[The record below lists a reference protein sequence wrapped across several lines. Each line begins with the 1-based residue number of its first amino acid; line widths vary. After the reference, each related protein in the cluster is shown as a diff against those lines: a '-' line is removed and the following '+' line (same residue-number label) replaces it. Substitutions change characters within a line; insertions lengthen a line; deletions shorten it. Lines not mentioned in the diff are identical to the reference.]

1 MVTNEAYLKELRAL
15 IREMETVLVAYSGG
29 ADSTFLAKVA
39 HDELG
44 SQNVLMVTAESEIYS
59 RRETSKAK
67 EIADKLGFPHEI
79 IRTNEIK
86 RKQFADNG
94 VLRCYH
100 CKQELFEQLF
110 IVASKH
116 NLSHVIDGQNV
127 DDAKDFR
134 PGAKAARELGIRSPL
149 QEVGLTK
156 ENIRSLSKKLDLPTW
171 NKPAEP
177 CLSTRIPYGTTITSQ
192 RLDRIENAEDFLR
205 NMGLERLRLRTH
217 DEIAR
222 IEIPPEDFS
231 RFLEP
236 EINKIAIGHLKSLG
250 YKYITLDLEGYRMGA
265 MNEVL
270 SKKTVS
276 HG

>member
-116 NLSHVIDGQNV
+116 NLSHVIDGQNL

-149 QEVGLTK
+149 QEVRLTK
-156 ENIRSLSKKLDLPTW
+156 EVIRSLSKKLDLPTW